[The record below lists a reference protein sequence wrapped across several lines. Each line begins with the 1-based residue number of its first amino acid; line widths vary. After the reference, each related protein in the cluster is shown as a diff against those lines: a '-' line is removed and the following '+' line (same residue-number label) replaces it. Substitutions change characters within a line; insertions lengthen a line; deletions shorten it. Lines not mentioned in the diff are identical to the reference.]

1 MNRREFHRSVGFAT
15 LVSSSLGRIAE
26 GNEVTTT
33 SEAGPQ
39 QRPTL
44 RITRG
49 KADLVSPPTAPSGEV
64 WKYGVSYPFQV
75 SPTEAGL
82 FTNIRGSRG
91 LDYEVGND
99 IIIFDD
105 LSDID
110 LERAVIAARNAIEPN
125 PNGIPKGSPAMMA
138 WFQTVGGFVPLGAK
152 RDDGSPHPHAGTG
165 FGIMQAVAWP
175 AKGPGPYKPTD
186 IADALSRYERGGSYD
201 RIALLGGPDQAFMY
215 YEVQQYCYDG
225 KTFQITSKERVVATE
240 WIPGWDL
247 FSHSL
252 CTAIP
257 DGDDLLLP
265 MSGKPVVKAQQSH
278 YGWETNVAGLLRW
291 RRGDQGWRPVEFHPA
306 TEPEGFIEPTVVR
319 DVDGSLLLCGRKP
332 FDIRVWRSPD
342 SGRTWK
348 KVIQQTGAVA
358 SAPISINQAV
368 DGTPF
373 IVANLYFV
381 PMNEIGAEYQD
392 AIGDSLNQKTGTA
405 NPGYQ
410 REKQCFWIL
419 NKQRNG
425 LEVPT
430 LVRDCRAEFGAPPS
444 GYFWAVD
451 HAVGKTVRLADG
463 KWHHVLASRIEDF
476 GQVLFGLQSAPQ
488 AGSYLE
494 EVISE
499 GPPVP
504 SWNF

>member
-1 MNRREFHRSVGFAT
+1 MNRREFHRIVGFAV
-15 LVSSSLGRIAE
+15 LVSSSLGGIAE
-26 GNEVTTT
+26 GNEATTT
-33 SEAGPQ
+33 SDAGPQ
-39 QRPTL
+39 HKPTL
-44 RITRG
+44 RITHG
-49 KADLVSPPTAPSGEV
+49 KAHLVSPLTTPAGEV
-64 WKYGVSYPFQV
+64 WKYGVSFPFQV

-82 FTNIRGSRG
+82 FTNVRGSRG

-99 IIIFDD
+99 IIIFDN

-110 LERAVIAARNAIEPN
+110 LKRAVIASRNAIEPN
-125 PNGIPKGSPAMMA
+125 PNGIPKGSPAMMG
-138 WFQTVGGFVPLGAK
+138 WYETMGGFVPLGAK

-165 FGIMQAVAWP
+165 FGIGMALAWP
-175 AKGPGPYKPTD
+175 VKGLGPYKR
-186 IADALSRYERGGSYD
+186 ADLAAALSRYDGGGSYD
-201 RIALLGGPDQAFMY
+201 RQALFGSPDQSYMY
-215 YEVQQYCYDG
+215 HELQQYRYDG
-225 KTFQITSKERVVATE
+225 KTFQITSKERFFATE

-247 FSHSL
+247 FNRGFS
-252 CTAIP
+252 TAIP

-265 MSGKPVVKAQQSH
+265 MSGKPVAKGQQSH
-278 YGWETNVAGLLRW
+278 YGWKTNVAGLLRW

-306 TEPEGFIEPTVVR
+306 TGPVGLIEPTVVR
-319 DVDGSLLLCGRKP
+319 DVDGSLLLCGRTL
-332 FDIRVWRSPD
+332 FDIRVWRSAD

-348 KVIQQTGAVA
+348 KVIEQKGAVA
-358 SAPISINQAV
+358 SAPITINQAV

-392 AIGDSLNQKTGTA
+392 ALSDSLNQKTGTA

-410 REKQCFWIL
+410 REKQCLWIL

-425 LEVPT
+425 LECPI
-430 LVRDCRAEFGAPPS
+430 LARDCRAEFGAPPS

-451 HAVGKTVRLADG
+451 HALGKTVRLADG

-476 GQVLFGLQSAPQ
+476 GQVLFGLESAPQ